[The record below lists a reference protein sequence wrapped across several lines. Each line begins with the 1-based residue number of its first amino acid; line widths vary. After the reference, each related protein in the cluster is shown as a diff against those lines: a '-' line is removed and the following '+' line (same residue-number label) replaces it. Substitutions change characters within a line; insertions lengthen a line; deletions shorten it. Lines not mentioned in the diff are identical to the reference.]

1 MEVMGASIMFEVN
14 EFNAETGQ
22 VVIRPYNEEEL
33 SQREIDLSD
42 VVKSDSTPLS
52 QNETVISAIEK
63 LQSLG
68 LTIDEAKAIIGIL

>member
-1 MEVMGASIMFEVN
+1 MEIMGGSVMSEVN

-22 VVIRPYNEEEL
+22 VVIRTYNQEEL

-42 VVKSDSTPLS
+42 VVKSNLTPLS

-68 LTIDEAKAIIGIL
+68 LTIDEAKAIIGIS

>member
-1 MEVMGASIMFEVN
+1 MEVMGDSIMSEVN

-22 VVIRPYNEEEL
+22 VVVRPYNEEEL

-42 VVKSDSTPLS
+42 VVKSDLTPLS
-52 QNETVISAIEK
+52 QNETVTSAIEK

>member
-1 MEVMGASIMFEVN
+1 MSEVN
-14 EFNAETGQ
+14 EFNAETGK
-22 VVIRPYNEEEL
+22 VVIRTYTEEEL

-42 VVKSDSTPLS
+42 VVKSNLTPIS
-52 QNETVISAIEK
+52 QNETVISAIDK

>member
-1 MEVMGASIMFEVN
+1 MGDSIMSEVN

-22 VVIRPYNEEEL
+22 VVVRPYNEEEL

-42 VVKSDSTPLS
+42 VVKSDLTPLS
-52 QNETVISAIEK
+52 QNETVTSAIEK

>member
-1 MEVMGASIMFEVN
+1 MEVMGDSIMSEVN

-42 VVKSDSTPLS
+42 VVKSDLTPLS
-52 QNETVISAIEK
+52 QNETVTSAIEK

>member
-1 MEVMGASIMFEVN
+1 MGASIMSEVN
-14 EFNAETGQ
+14 EFNAETGK
-22 VVIRPYNEEEL
+22 VVIRTYTEEEL

-42 VVKSDSTPLS
+42 VVKSNLTPIS
-52 QNETVISAIEK
+52 QNETVISAIDK

>member
-1 MEVMGASIMFEVN
+1 MGGSVMSEVN

-22 VVIRPYNEEEL
+22 VVIRTYNQEEL

-42 VVKSDSTPLS
+42 VVKSNLTPLS

-68 LTIDEAKAIIGIL
+68 LTIDEAKAIIGIS

>member
-1 MEVMGASIMFEVN
+1 MGASIMFEVN